1 MNFSL
6 DTQTKQSMKIIVAIL
21 MPVAILIVVAIIA
34 FAIWRRRQSGKMEL
48 DPLDRHL
55 GAIYT
60 NKW

>member
-6 DTQTKQSMKIIVAIL
+6 DTQTKQSMKIVVAIL

-34 FAIWRRRQSGKMEL
+34 FAIWRRRQSGKKEL
-48 DPLDRHL
+48 DPLDKHL

>member
-1 MNFSL
+1 
-6 DTQTKQSMKIIVAIL
+6 MKIIVAIL

-34 FAIWRRRQSGKMEL
+34 FAIWRHRQSGKKEL
-48 DPLDRHL
+48 DPFDKHL

>member
-6 DTQTKQSMKIIVAIL
+6 DTQTSQSMKIAVAIL
-21 MPVAILIVVAIIA
+21 IPVAILFVAAIIA
-34 FAIWRRRQSGKMEL
+34 FVFWRRRQSGKKEL
-48 DPLDRHL
+48 DPFDKRL